1 MVLYRGESYKSLI
14 FTNAVTIRR
23 LILILFSPLL
33 LALAF
38 VSLVIGST
46 IFSGTDL
53 AGILAA
59 LWDTTTPVERQLAT
73 LAMRIALFP
82 FQLIFIALVS
92 AAALWVIRRRQRFG
106 AWVLGEPLADRPS
119 MLQPGRRRTLR
130 QIFSSIIVVLALVV
144 ATVLSLGQFIARAD
158 LAVVIAA
165 LTTSLTWGAR
175 LPIGDLLGGV
185 SAIFESDL
193 SVGDRIIYRQ
203 FSEKVDGVIEA
214 VNLRFLSIRALSGE
228 LTTIP
233 FGELRIFRNYSRS
246 KYIGVYANFPV
257 ASRDLSR
264 AIAILNDLAP
274 ESTALVYHLAEPWQ
288 PMSLGGELRAVVD
301 LCLFGKAAPGDED
314 DLHLELHELVQAR
327 FWEAGIPLAG
337 KEAPAT

>member
-1 MVLYRGESYKSLI
+1 M
-14 FTNAVTIRR
+14 IRR
-23 LILILFSPLL
+23 LILILLSPIL
-33 LALAF
+33 LALAIAGLI
-38 VSLVIGST
+38 VGSV

-59 LWDTTTPVERQLAT
+59 IWETDTAVGDQLAV
-73 LAMRIALFP
+73 LVMRIALFP
-82 FQLIFIALVS
+82 FQLIFIALVI
-92 AAALWVIRRRQRFG
+92 AAALWVIRRRGRFG
-106 AWVLGEPLADRPS
+106 AWVLGDPATDRPS

-144 ATVLSLGQFIARAD
+144 ASVLSLGQFIDRAD

-175 LPIGDLLGGV
+175 LPIGDLLGGI
-185 SAIFESDL
+185 SAIFESAL

-203 FSEKVDGVIEA
+203 VNEEVDGVIEA
-214 VNLRFLSIRALSGE
+214 VNLRFLSIRALTGE

-246 KYIGVYANFPV
+246 KSIGVYANFSV
-257 ASRDLSR
+257 ASRDLGR
-264 AIAILNDLAP
+264 AIAILNEMAP
-274 ESTALVYHLAEPWQ
+274 ESTDLVYHLAEPWQ
-288 PMSLGGELRAVVD
+288 PMSLAGELRAVVD

-314 DLHLELHELVQAR
+314 DLHLEMHELVQAR